1 VGICDPKTFKEI
13 FMAWAEPLQRF
24 IQSKGVDVAISADLS
39 QEAFVR
45 LWNNCSKVPAEKAK
59 SFLFTVGNNLII
71 DEYRKNQTQLKLKQ
85 IVPSNTDTQDGQYQ
99 MEMQEFKAK
108 LENAIDTMTPGSKEV
123 FILYRFNEMSYKE
136 IAEQLQISVKAV
148 EKRMSGALKHLAG
161 MEIRLKR

>member
-1 VGICDPKTFKEI
+1 MGICDPKVFKEI
-13 FMAWAEPLQRF
+13 FMSWAEPLQRF
-24 IQSKGVDVAISADLS
+24 IQSKGVDAAISADLS

-45 LWNNCSKVPAEKAK
+45 LWNNCAKVSAEKAK

-71 DEYRKNQTQLKLKQ
+71 DEYRKNQTQIKLKQ
-85 IVPSNTDTQDGQYQ
+85 VMPSNTDTQDGQYQ
-99 MEMQEFKAK
+99 MEMEEFKIK
-108 LENAIDTMTPGSKEV
+108 LENAINTMTPGSKEV

-136 IAEQLQISVKAV
+136 IAEKLEISVKAV